1 MSAVPFTG
9 NRADRERLDHERE
22 PPRDYLRGLREDP
35 ERGLTMQAF
44 VLVQTEVGRAMLVA
58 AALSEVDGVESAE
71 AVLGPY
77 DVVVR
82 VNGADRS
89 AIAEIIGRVQ
99 KTDSITRTLTC
110 EIAETPAAADR

>member
-1 MSAVPFTG
+1 
-9 NRADRERLDHERE
+9 
-22 PPRDYLRGLREDP
+22 
-35 ERGLTMQAF
+35 MQAF

-58 AALSEVDGVESAE
+58 AALGVESAE

-110 EIAETPAAADR
+110 EIAEPPAAADR